1 MDTSVVLY
9 NPNAGADVI
18 RAINEPAISSG
29 TAEVILVIGGLAILA
44 LFIGYLFSLIERS
57 AKRDDKVMK
66 SKDYRAL
73 ISDMFVAGKVRQIAT
88 EEKVDLDAEYKR
100 FKKWDKKDY
109 LKGAEIDEAVSINL
123 RDKIT
128 EKAESEMDNLKP

>member
-18 RAINEPAISSG
+18 RTAMEPSIASG
-29 TAEVILVIGGLAILA
+29 TTGLIVAIGLLALLAI
-44 LFIGYLFSLIERS
+44 FIGFIISLIERS
-57 AKRDDKVMK
+57 AKQSEKVMK
-66 SKDYRAL
+66 SKDYRTL
-73 ISDMFVAGKVRQIAT
+73 ISDMFVAGKVRNIAA

-100 FKKWDKKDY
+100 FKKWEKKDY
-109 LKGAEIDEAVSINL
+109 LKGTEIDEAVSINL

-128 EKAESEMDNLKP
+128 EKAESEMDNLK